1 MRIKNGIIVANYIF
15 YGRWMDDREHITDIE
30 QNFKEKD
37 AAGILKDQKDA
48 YIKSSIH
55 LQKSRA

>member
-1 MRIKNGIIVANYIF
+1 MN
-15 YGRWMDDREHITDIE
+15 DREHITDIE

-37 AAGILKDQKDA
+37 AAGILKDRKAA
-48 YIKSSIH
+48 YIKASIH